1 MIFISS
7 FYFRRSKD
15 CFCLG
20 RTVFECLISLNK
32 PQNTLSWASKERWS
46 SSHLFKQDKDPMLLS
61 LQLPRPFGWNSFV
74 PLNTEEE
81 LSIIQGSFSSYL
93 LLCAILSLSPLHTWF
108 VVVRNCS
115 FSFWSLVRGLFFF
128 HPESRGDGLWH
139 GSLFLIISVS
149 IHFFVYYQFGEGK
162 RLHSWLHLC
171 N

>member
-128 HPESRGDGLWH
+128 PSWIQRRWAVAWKLVFNHICKYTFFCVLSIWRGKKTPLLA
-139 GSLFLIISVS
+139 SSM
-149 IHFFVYYQFGEGK
+149 
-162 RLHSWLHLC
+162 
-171 N
+171 